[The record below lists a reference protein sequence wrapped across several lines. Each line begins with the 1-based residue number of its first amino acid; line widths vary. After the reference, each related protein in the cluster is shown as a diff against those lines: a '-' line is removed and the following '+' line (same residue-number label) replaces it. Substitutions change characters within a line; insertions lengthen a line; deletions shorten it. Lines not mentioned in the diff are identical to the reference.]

1 VLMVTCMDSRI
12 VPLEMV
18 GLTFGDAK
26 IIRTPGGRVTTSA
39 LAGCVAGVHLLQVDR
54 IMIIPHSRCAMAAAD
69 DDVIIERI
77 RESSGADAS
86 WVRFGASADQRRT
99 LRRDVEKVLSHPLLV
114 GRVAVGGFYYDVD
127 TGLLERWV

>member
-1 VLMVTCMDSRI
+1 MITCMDSRI

-39 LAGCVAGVHLLQVDR
+39 LAGCIAGVHLLQVNR
-54 IMIIPHSRCAMAAAD
+54 IMVIPHSRCAMAAAD

-77 RESSGADAS
+77 RTLAVPTPLGCGSGPRPTS
-86 WVRFGASADQRRT
+86 GVRCIAT
-99 LRRDVEKVLSHPLLV
+99 LRSFGIIH
-114 GRVAVGGFYYDVD
+114 
-127 TGLLERWV
+127 